1 MNIEQSKKAIKF
13 ALKIGRT
20 PNLIGLHGEGKSSV
34 VKQLAKEMGMH
45 YKEFRTGQAAD
56 AGDLTGLPEFM
67 DVTDI
72 DENGKEYTYKV
83 TNFVLPDWFPRKPN
97 TLVFFD
103 EVNRGAKDILNGV
116 FEAILDLSMK
126 GIKMPK
132 GCGLVSAM
140 NPPTGNYSGTIDFDD
155 AAFQDR
161 FVHIKFQPAFQEFY
175 SYQNA
180 KYPGSGFLA
189 FLQEDEKMLRDQ
201 NLEGFDLSFVKP
213 SPRSW
218 ESVFALEQMYDNKEM
233 DRSLFMEMTMGIVG
247 LEATTAGMTYKDT
260 HVGSIK
266 GKDIIEN
273 YHTGEVRARLL
284 AAVKK
289 NRTDIVGNAIQ
300 EIDELFKER
309 GSKGLNKQ
317 EGLNVIAVSKDVI
330 PEQTYT
336 LLTIVAQNHDCCS
349 NVEGMEGT
357 CDDDRGLLNNDE
369 LIAVLDKTKAA
380 REKAAKAAEK
390 NKAKKSKKEVETEEI
405 PF

>member
-1 MNIEQSKKAIKF
+1 LDIKSTKLAIKF

-34 VKQLAKEMGMH
+34 VKQLAKEMGYH

-56 AGDLTGLPEFM
+56 AGDLTGLPEFYN
-67 DVTDI
+67 VTDI
-72 DENGKEYTYKV
+72 DENGKEFTYKV

-126 GIKMPK
+126 GIPMPK
-132 GCGLVSAM
+132 GCGIASAM
-140 NPPTGNYSGTIDFDD
+140 NPPTENYSGTIDFDD

-161 FVHIKFQPAFQEFY
+161 FLHIKFQPRFEEFY
-175 SYQNA
+175 GYQKGKFPN
-180 KYPGSGFLA
+180 SGLLA
-189 FLQEDEKMLRDQ
+189 YLQEDTKMLRDQ
-201 NLEGFDLSFVKP
+201 SLESFDLNFVKP

-218 ESVFALEQMYDNKEM
+218 ESVFALEQMYDAGEM
-233 DRSLFMEMTMGIVG
+233 DRSLFMEMMMGMVG

-266 GKDIIEN
+266 GKDIIES
-273 YHTGEVRARLL
+273 YHKEEVSSRVK

-289 NRTDIVGNAIQ
+289 NRTDIIGNAIQ
-300 EIDELFKER
+300 EINELFKAR

-317 EGLNVIAVSKDVI
+317 EGLNVIAVCKDLS

-336 LLTIVAQNHDCCS
+336 LLTIVANNHECCN

-357 CDDDRGLLNNDE
+357 SDDDRGLLNNDD
-369 LIAVLDKTKAA
+369 LVAVLDKTKAA
-380 REKAAKAAEK
+380 REKAAKAQEK
-390 NKAKKSKKEVETEEI
+390 RASKAKKNETEEV
-405 PF
+405 